1 VFASKFHSTLY
12 SLQNIVDLI
21 SRLSD
26 RQKTEIQQ
34 LDYHTLTVPH
44 SSTALV

>member
-26 RQKTEIQQ
+26 RQKTEIQHY
-34 LDYHTLTVPH
+34 LITDAVK
-44 SSTALV
+44 